1 MAIEDNHN
9 AQIFHILFIARKL
22 HKHTHTSRY
31 TQKIRNIIIK
41 KGK

>member
-22 HKHTHTSRY
+22 HTNTHTHPNTHRKY
-31 TQKIRNIIIK
+31 EI
-41 KGK
+41 